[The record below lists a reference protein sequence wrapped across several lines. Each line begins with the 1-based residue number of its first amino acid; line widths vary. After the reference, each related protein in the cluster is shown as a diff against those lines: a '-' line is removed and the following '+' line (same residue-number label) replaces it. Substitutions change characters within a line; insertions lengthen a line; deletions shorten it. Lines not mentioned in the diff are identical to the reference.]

1 MKLYVGNL
9 PFSFTDKDLR
19 ELFAPYGEVSEVVII
34 SDKFSGKSKGF
45 GFVTFANDEAGQK
58 AVSELNEKDVQGRA
72 IKVNEARPLE
82 ERPPRRNFERRSR
95 Y

>member
-58 AVSELNEKDVQGRA
+58 AVSELKEKDVQGRA